1 MITPPWE
8 GARRELDCW
17 AEQGLKAAFWVRDD
31 DAVRTSD
38 PLARLH
44 ELAETHDIAIGLAVI
59 PAELHPSLPQ
69 YVSQHRQR
77 FYPMCHGWRH
87 INHARA
93 GHRPA
98 EFGPE
103 RPISALVDDA
113 RLAYRAFRRHF
124 GEVDVVFVPPFGRIS
139 RALVRTLPGI
149 GFSGLSGAA
158 GWLERKLLHLSDWN
172 IRLPTIGS
180 SRRRGVPRLD
190 VQIDPIDWRE
200 RTACDPAL
208 ISQALVRCLRA
219 RRNGLVASSL
229 PIGLVTHHLDHDESV
244 WRTCDAIL
252 RLLREHE
259 AVEFLHVAQF
269 FRGSSAVAY

>member
-1 MITPPWE
+1 
-8 GARRELDCW
+8 
-17 AEQGLKAAFWVRDD
+17 
-31 DAVRTSD
+31 
-38 PLARLH
+38 
-44 ELAETHDIAIGLAVI
+44 
-59 PAELHPSLPQ
+59 
-69 YVSQHRQR
+69 
-77 FYPMCHGWRH
+77 
-87 INHARA
+87 
-93 GHRPA
+93 
-98 EFGPE
+98 
-103 RPISALVDDA
+103 
-113 RLAYRAFRRHF
+113 
-124 GEVDVVFVPPFGRIS
+124 
-139 RALVRTLPGI
+139 
-149 GFSGLSGAA
+149 
-158 GWLERKLLHLSDWN
+158 LSDWN
-172 IRLPTIGS
+172 IRLPTTGS

-269 FRGSSAVAY
+269 FGGSSAVAY